1 MWVERQEESA
11 AVSAWDM
18 DKSMRAAG
26 KGGVAGRTVRG
37 GQSDVGM
44 RVWLADANWR
54 TSRRGA
60 AAYHA
65 SPGTLFANKD

>member
-1 MWVERQEESA
+1 
-11 AVSAWDM
+11 
-18 DKSMRAAG
+18 MRAAG
-26 KGGVAGRTVRG
+26 KGGVAGRSVRG

-44 RVWLADANWR
+44 RVWLADTNWR
-54 TSRRGA
+54 TSRRSS